1 MRGKFRKITNI
12 ICDLLGDL
20 VSLVQFRK
28 HEKHPLRS
36 ATFSK
41 VALLKV
47 TLLYGCFSDFLNCTN
62 GIKSCNASHTVIQY
76 PYFNNTKFTFLR
88 KPFYRTPP
96 GNCF

>member
-12 ICDLLGDL
+12 ICDVLGDL

-28 HEKHPLRS
+28 REKHPLRS

-47 TLLYGCFSDFLNCTN
+47 TLLYGCFSDF
-62 GIKSCNASHTVIQY
+62 
-76 PYFNNTKFTFLR
+76 
-88 KPFYRTPP
+88 
-96 GNCF
+96 